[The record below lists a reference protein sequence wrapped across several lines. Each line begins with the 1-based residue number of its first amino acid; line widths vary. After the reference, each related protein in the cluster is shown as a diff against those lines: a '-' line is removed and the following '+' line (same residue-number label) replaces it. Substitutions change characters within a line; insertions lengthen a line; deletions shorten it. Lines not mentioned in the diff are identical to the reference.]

1 MAQDTLNEIIVS
13 TVEGLGYE
21 LWGVDF
27 RPHADN
33 GMLRIYIDS
42 ENGILVE
49 DCAKVSRQL
58 SSVFDVEDPIPGAYT
73 LEVSSPG
80 LDRMLYTPQQY
91 EGYMGWVVKIKTRI
105 PLDGRRNFKGTID
118 ALNETGVILKIDGEL
133 YEVPFDSIER
143 SRLKSESSGK

>member
-1 MAQDTLNEIIVS
+1 MSHVTLNEIITS

-33 GMLRIYIDS
+33 GLLRIYIES

-49 DCAKVSRQL
+49 DCANVSRQL

-80 LDRMLYTPQQY
+80 LDRMLYTPKQY
-91 EGYMGWVVKIKTRI
+91 ESYKGWMVKIKTRV
-105 PLDGRRNFKGTID
+105 PLDGRRNFKGTIE
-118 ALNETGVILKIDGEL
+118 ALNEDSVILKIDQEL

-143 SRLKSESSGK
+143 SRLKTESSGK

>member
-105 PLDGRRNFKGTID
+105 PLGGRRNFKGTID